1 METEEGKMTTTV
13 SLENRLELGLEG
25 KELREMIRVATDW
38 LAINEEP
45 INKLNVF
52 PVPDGDTGTN
62 MLLTMQS
69 VLTEMSKC
77 REDDVSVISEFMA
90 KGALMGARGNSG
102 VILSQIM
109 KGFASGLAGE
119 EKLNAVGFTQAL
131 NEASKAA
138 YSALS
143 QPREGTMLT
152 VIKDTAA
159 AAMSNISECE
169 DDIVGLMEI
178 VVKEARESVER
189 TPQLLDVL
197 RDAGVVDAG
206 GQGVCVILE
215 GFMHYLKGNEI
226 DTQTVLSSN
235 AGLKQPVFALTR
247 PTPEVEEA
255 YGYCTEM
262 IIKGENLRPEQ
273 VRRWVE
279 SQGKSAVVVGD
290 KETIKVHVHTFHPGT
305 IIEFALSLGTIHD
318 LKIQNMDD
326 QHKDYL
332 QITGTKSSENEIAVV
347 AVVAGDGL
355 QEVFRSLGVS
365 SIISGGQTM
374 NPSCLEIL
382 QAIETLPSEK
392 VIILPNNKNII
403 PAAHQAA
410 ELTSK
415 AVSVLPTRSIPQGLS
430 AMVSFD
436 REAGLDE
443 NIEVMSEFQGQVYS
457 IEITSAIRDA
467 TVNGLEIQQ
476 DDFMGIVDGEVLY
489 AEKTI
494 EEAIFKSLGSVDAR
508 NAGIITVFYGDLV
521 ESKVADN
528 LGDSIREKYSDVD
541 VEIIR
546 GAQPH
551 YSYIMSVER

>member
-1 METEEGKMTTTV
+1 MTTTLH
-13 SLENRLELGLEG
+13 LENNLELGLSGNEV
-25 KELREMIRVATDW
+25 REMFRVATDW
-38 LAINEEP
+38 LAMNEEP

-69 VLTEMSKC
+69 VLTEMDKC
-77 REDDVSVISEFMA
+77 REDEVSVISEFMA

-102 VILSQIM
+102 VILSQIL
-109 KGFASGLAGE
+109 KGFASGLSGE

-152 VIKDTAA
+152 VIRDTAA
-159 AAMSNISECE
+159 VAMSNISERE
-169 DDIVGLMEI
+169 DDIIGLMEI

-189 TPQLLDVL
+189 TPQLLEVL

-215 GFMHYLKGNEI
+215 GFMHYLKGEEL
-226 DTQTVLSSN
+226 DLQTASS
-235 AGLKQPVFALTR
+235 LTMQTAK
-247 PTPEVEEA
+247 PASAFTGITSEVGEA

-262 IIKGENLRPEQ
+262 IIKGDDLRPEQ
-273 VRRWVE
+273 VKRWIE
-279 SQGKSAVVVGD
+279 SQGNSAIVV
-290 KETIKVHVHTFHPGT
+290 ENEEMIKIHVHTFHPGT
-305 IIEFALSLGTIHD
+305 IIEFALSLGTVHD

-326 QHKDYL
+326 QHVEFL
-332 QITGTKSSENEIAVV
+332 QIPGSETPNDEIAVV

-365 SIISGGQTM
+365 TIIPGGQTM
-374 NPSCLEIL
+374 NPSCLDIL
-382 QAIETLPSEK
+382 EAIESLPSEK

-410 ELTSK
+410 ELTDK
-415 AVSVLPTRSIPQGLS
+415 YVSVLPTRSIPQGLS
-430 AMVSFD
+430 AMVSFNS
-436 REAGLDE
+436 EVGLDE
-443 NIEVMSEFQGQVYS
+443 NIENMSGFQEHVNCV
-457 IEITSAIRDA
+457 EITSAIRDA

-476 DDFMGIVDGEVLY
+476 GEFIGIVDGEVLY

-494 EEAIFKSLGSVDAR
+494 VETVFKSLGSVNAR

-521 ESKVADN
+521 EGKLADN
-528 LGDSIREKYSDVD
+528 LGDSIRKKYPDVD

-546 GAQPH
+546 GGQPH
-551 YSYIMSVER
+551 YPYIISVER